1 MGVVA
6 ETREIYKTLD
16 LALRIGEVL
25 LSSGAGAADVT
36 ATMLSITHGLGLR
49 NADVDVTFTALT
61 MTYQTSF
68 DEPALVQVRN
78 VRHREIDY
86 EDLTEVNDIINELLL
101 GEIDRDEARSR
112 LAQIVSSG
120 HRLPR
125 WAVTAGVG
133 MTGAGSACS
142 SAVTSSW
149 WPSRSSPLPAST

>member
-6 ETREIYKTLD
+6 ETRDIYKTLD

-49 NADVDVTFTALT
+49 SADVDVTFTALT

-86 EDLTEVNDIINELLL
+86 EDLTEVNNIINELLL

-133 MTGAGSACS
+133 MTGAGIGLLLGGDFI
-142 SAVTSSW
+142 VV
-149 WPSRSSPLPAST
+149 